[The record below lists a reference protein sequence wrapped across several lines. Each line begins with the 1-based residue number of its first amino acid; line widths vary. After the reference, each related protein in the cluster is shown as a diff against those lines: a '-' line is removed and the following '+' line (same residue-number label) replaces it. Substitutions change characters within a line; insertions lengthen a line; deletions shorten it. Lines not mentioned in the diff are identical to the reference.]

1 MIAIERHGLRL
12 FEFETLAGRPGLTHA
27 VFARQGG
34 VSPRP
39 WESLNVGGGVGDQ
52 AERVIENRRRA
63 FRAAGRPVDS
73 ITDVWQV
80 HSAEVLVM
88 RAPRAEGERPPHAD
102 GMVTD
107 NPDLTLFMRF
117 ADCVPVLLYDPRR
130 RAVGIVHAG
139 WKGTLARIAA
149 AAVTRMQEA
158 FGTRA
163 EDLLA
168 AIGPSIGPDHYPVG
182 PEVVDQTRV
191 AFVRD
196 EAQLLTERKGEMCLD
211 LWRANVLA
219 LEEAGVHSIE
229 VAGLCTACHT
239 GNWFS
244 HRGEHGR
251 TGRFGALIALRE
263 A

>member
-1 MIAIERHGLRL
+1 
-12 FEFETLAGRPGLTHA
+12 
-27 VFARQGG
+27 
-34 VSPRP
+34 
-39 WESLNVGGGVGDQ
+39 
-52 AERVIENRRRA
+52 
-63 FRAAGRPVDS
+63 
-73 ITDVWQV
+73 
-80 HSAEVLVM
+80 
-88 RAPRAEGERPPHAD
+88 
-102 GMVTD
+102 
-107 NPDLTLFMRF
+107 
-117 ADCVPVLLYDPRR
+117 
-130 RAVGIVHAG
+130 
-139 WKGTLARIAA
+139 
-149 AAVTRMQEA
+149 
-158 FGTRA
+158 
-163 EDLLA
+163 
-168 AIGPSIGPDHYPVG
+168 VG